1 MLPFG
6 TSPNLFL
13 GCDRL
18 GSALSP
24 LSTSEA
30 VRFVS
35 TAHTAGITHFDTADV
50 YGQGDSERILSQALR
65 LNTYTGRASAVI
77 ATKGGQYFSTKQ
89 RLLTMFKPV
98 IRLATNLTTIRQR
111 VAKERGGTLPTIF
124 SKEYMVQAVSSS
136 LQRLRTDY
144 IDIFYLHCPTDEA
157 LVDDDLFDV
166 LDGLESAGK
175 IRMWGVSCDTAHS
188 VELALAQPRVKL
200 IQADISHLP
209 SPLGAGDKTLV
220 VRRLSMTDSFRK
232 GSIRQSFR
240 EALTIP
246 NAKGINVGTTNLEHV
261 WRNVQAFKEVTG

>member
-1 MLPFG
+1 MQPFG

-18 GSALSP
+18 GSVLSP
-24 LSTSEA
+24 LGMSQA

-35 TAHTAGITHFDTADV
+35 TAHKAGITHFDTADI

-65 LNTYTGRASAVI
+65 LNTSIGRASAII

-89 RLLTMFKPV
+89 KLLTLLKPA
-98 IRLATNLTTIRQR
+98 IRLAANVPAIRQR
-111 VAKERGGTLPTIF
+111 IAKERGGTLPRNF
-124 SKEYMVQAVSSS
+124 SKDYIALAVISS
-136 LQRLRTDY
+136 LRRLRTDY
-144 IDIFYLHCPTDEA
+144 LDIFYLHGPTDEA
-157 LVDDDLFDV
+157 FVDDDLFDF

-175 IRMWGVSCDTAHS
+175 IRTWGVSCDTAHS

-232 GSIRQSFR
+232 GNIGQSFR
-240 EALTIP
+240 EASTIP
-246 NAKGINVGTTNLEHV
+246 NAKGVIVGTTNLEHM
-261 WRNVQAFKEVTG
+261 WRNVRAFKEATS